1 MKPGPFASILSQSR
15 ELHGGVNADVRLE
28 GMYTFAGSSV
38 SRCPPGPA
46 PAHSHGCLN
55 ESMWEEWALP
65 AMLDSEYSNKVGTAC
80 LDFGKQYA
88 GTEFTVRYGYGGGAV
103 VVGVHV
109 ARKRCDLQGR
119 FCFGGYADNTS
130 STGSDIDAPARS
142 HYVIKGSGPLGVW
155 FPIHLEPRRNL
166 TFTVQ
171 LQ

>member
-46 PAHSHGCLN
+46 TAHSHGCLN

-88 GTEFTVRYGYGGGAV
+88 GTEFTVRYGYWGGAV

-142 HYVIKGSGPLGVW
+142 HYVIKGSGPLGAW

-166 TFTVQ
+166 TFSVQ